1 MKSASPWRLEVM
13 TTSMV
18 TDEDLVSMEVIWI
31 TASSF
36 DPTGRYCCP
45 LSSAGS
51 SSTSSVSLIHHST
64 SIGRRC
70 QARTPT
76 NPAQPASNPDPQW
89 RVLAGGA
96 VPTQDVGVGR
106 GVEGAG
112 GGRATWRRWRSL
124 TQMPLKMWKRMVL
137 RGRGGSRARIRGGH
151 HGSMSRGDHGTT
163 TRISSVKEKTSGSR
177 GYTPT

>member
-1 MKSASPWRLEVM
+1 
-13 TTSMV
+13 
-18 TDEDLVSMEVIWI
+18 
-31 TASSF
+31 
-36 DPTGRYCCP
+36 
-45 LSSAGS
+45 
-51 SSTSSVSLIHHST
+51 
-64 SIGRRC
+64 
-70 QARTPT
+70 
-76 NPAQPASNPDPQW
+76 
-89 RVLAGGA
+89 